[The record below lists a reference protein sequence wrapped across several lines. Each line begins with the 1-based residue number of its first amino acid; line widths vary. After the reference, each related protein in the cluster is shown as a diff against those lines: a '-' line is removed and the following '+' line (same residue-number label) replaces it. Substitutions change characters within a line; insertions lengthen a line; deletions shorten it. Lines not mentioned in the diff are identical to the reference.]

1 MPVTGRLAAATVL
14 AAIAWA
20 GCGGEPLDPAAA
32 RDPASCEGCHPDQV
46 REWAGSM
53 HAYASE
59 DPVFVAMNRRGQ
71 RDTGGA
77 LGPFCVRCHA
87 PMAVAL
93 GATSDGLDLATL
105 PRELRGVGCIACHQI
120 DSVEQL
126 HNGGLRWREDG
137 VMRGGLRDPVDTAAH
152 GSKRDALVDSR
163 ELGSSQACGAC
174 HDVVLPNG
182 VAVERTYAEWAES
195 LFARPGSGVSCAS
208 CHMFQRRGPAALGGP
223 ERTLHDHSLPGIDVA
238 LTPWP
243 GVADQRAQIERDLFG
258 ALGAT
263 LCVRPSGGGVEASVT
278 IDNIQVGH
286 AFPSGTTHARRLWV
300 ELVAE
305 TGGVVTQTIGRF
317 EPGEVVHDG
326 DDPDAW
332 ILGSEFR
339 DATGREVQFVWQAE
353 AIDSELLTAS
363 VTLDPNEPGYFH
375 ARTRTWQ
382 LVGLPDSL
390 RLSVH
395 VQPIGLDILD
405 HLIES
410 GDLDPSV
417 RDAMPTHTLAG
428 AERVWLA
435 TGGYGCVP

>member
-1 MPVTGRLAAATVL
+1 
-14 AAIAWA
+14 
-20 GCGGEPLDPAAA
+20 
-32 RDPASCEGCHPDQV
+32 
-46 REWAGSM
+46 
-53 HAYASE
+53 
-59 DPVFVAMNRRGQ
+59 
-71 RDTGGA
+71 
-77 LGPFCVRCHA
+77 
-87 PMAVAL
+87 
-93 GATSDGLDLATL
+93 
-105 PRELRGVGCIACHQI
+105 
-120 DSVEQL
+120 
-126 HNGGLRWREDG
+126 
-137 VMRGGLRDPVDTAAH
+137 
-152 GSKRDALVDSR
+152 
-163 ELGSSQACGAC
+163 
-174 HDVVLPNG
+174 
-182 VAVERTYAEWAES
+182 
-195 LFARPGSGVSCAS
+195 
-208 CHMFQRRGPAALGGP
+208 MFQRRGPAALGGP